1 MPTRSHPRTEFEGP
15 AWRLAAKGKRLP
27 KEGGVFEAAAGNLA
41 TRTVIQMVLSIP
53 ITFSSAAS
61 VASTG
66 QIWGF
71 CSHCMRYWAFQRK
84 PGAADAR
91 GLRISD
97 AGARENAAPF
107 GLAPVTNLT
116 GHPFQGA
123 LRCCF

>member
-27 KEGGVFEAAAGNLA
+27 KKGGVFEAAAGDLA

-84 PGAADAR
+84 PEPPTPRGCVSVTRAR
-91 GLRISD
+91 AKMRP
-97 AGARENAAPF
+97 RF